1 VEKEFKNPIKI
12 LPIQKITKLLVYK
25 PRITRLVPTRPK
37 RIPKRKPLFLPNL
50 AIKKEAGIVRR
61 RDAIIFKETG
71 SVDNDSLPVK
81 SSPINVFVEVMRR
94 LPDCTSARERKIIIR
109 FLYMYITVSA
119 FCHRG
124 TEKNFKKVSVFL
136 FSDFSL
142 IHSKMICSKKL
153 I

>member
-12 LPIQKITKLLVYK
+12 LPVQKITKLFVCK

-37 RIPKRKPLFLPNL
+37 RIPNRNPLLLPNL

-61 RDAIIFKETG
+61 REAIIFKETG

-109 FLYMYITVSA
+109 FLYNLFPVSY
-119 FCHRG
+119 
-124 TEKNFKKVSVFL
+124 
-136 FSDFSL
+136 FSF
-142 IHSKMICSKKL
+142 
-153 I
+153 